1 VSAIVRRDYDV
12 IMALHPQ
19 CRFVLDQMAAA
30 GGPPM
35 EQMTPQELRAD
46 RAAKADAMAAMA
58 SPLQKVARV
67 ENRTIPGP
75 APGPAQP
82 IPVRVY
88 WPETGTILPA
98 LVYYHGGG
106 WVIGNLDSVDRTC
119 RALANASGCVVIS
132 VDYRLAP
139 EHKFPAAVE
148 DADAAVRYVAEHA
161 GEFDIDPNRIAVGGD
176 SAGGNLAAVA
186 CLIAR
191 DRGGPKIAFQLLVYP
206 VTDNADERP
215 SMHEFAQGYLLTRP
229 AMEYFWDH
237 YLARP
242 EDGRHPHASPVR
254 AESLA
259 GLPPAMVITAECDPI
274 RDQGE
279 AYARH
284 LRESGVPVSAKR
296 YDGAIHAFFNLAGV
310 VDSGRQAIADA
321 GAALKT
327 ALAPGAGAVAS
338 SSAD

>member
-1 VSAIVRRDYDV
+1 
-12 IMALHPQ
+12 
-19 CRFVLDQMAAA
+19 
-30 GGPPM
+30 M
-35 EQMTPQELRAD
+35 EQLTPQEIRAD
-46 RAAKADAMAAMA
+46 RAAHADVMAALA
-58 SPLQKVARV
+58 GPRQEVARV
-67 ENRTIPGP
+67 EDRTI
-75 APGPAQP
+75 PGPAQP

-88 WPETGTILPA
+88 WPEAGKKLPA

-106 WVIGNLDSVDRTC
+106 WVIGNLDSVDRSC
-119 RALANASGCVVIS
+119 RALANASGCVLIS

-161 GEFDIDPNRIAVGGD
+161 AEFDIDPNRIAVGGD
-176 SAGGNLAAVA
+176 SAGANLATVA

-206 VTDNADERP
+206 VTDYDDDRA
-215 SMHEFAQGYLLTRP
+215 SSHEFAQGYFLTRP
-229 AMEYFWDH
+229 MMDYFWGH
-237 YLARP
+237 YLAQP
-242 EDGRHPHASPVR
+242 VDGRNPHASPIK

-279 AYARH
+279 AYAQR
-284 LRESGVPVSAKR
+284 LRESGVPVSLKR
-296 YDGAIHAFFNLAGV
+296 YEGAIHVFFNLAGV

-321 GAALKT
+321 GAALRT
-327 ALAPGAGAVAS
+327 ALRAGTGAAV
-338 SSAD
+338 SSATTGSLTAAAPYPPD

>member
-1 VSAIVRRDYDV
+1 
-12 IMALHPQ
+12 
-19 CRFVLDQMAAA
+19 MAAA

-35 EQMTPQELRAD
+35 EQMTPEEIRTD
-46 RAAKADAMAAMA
+46 RAAKADVMAALA
-58 SPLQKVARV
+58 GPLQEVARV
-67 ENRTIPGP
+67 EDRTI
-75 APGPAQP
+75 PGPAQP
-82 IPVRVY
+82 IPIRVY
-88 WPETGTILPA
+88 WPEAGKNLPA
-98 LVYYHGGG
+98 LIYFHGGG
-106 WVIGNLDSVDRTC
+106 WVIGNIESVDRTC
-119 RALANASGCVVIS
+119 RALANASGCVLIS

-176 SAGGNLAAVA
+176 SAGGNLATVA

-206 VTDNADERP
+206 VTDYNDSRA
-215 SMHEFAQGYLLTRP
+215 SLHEFAQGYFLTST
-229 AMEYFWDH
+229 MMDYFWAH
-237 YLARP
+237 YLASP
-242 EDGRHPHASPVR
+242 ADGRHPHASPIK
-254 AESLA
+254 AASLA

-279 AYARH
+279 AYAQR

-296 YDGAIHAFFNLAGV
+296 YEGAIHVFFNLAGV
-310 VDSGRQAIADA
+310 VDAGQQAIADA

-327 ALAPGAGAVAS
+327 ALRAGAGAVAS
-338 SSAD
+338 SSTD

>member
-1 VSAIVRRDYDV
+1 
-12 IMALHPQ
+12 
-19 CRFVLDQMAAA
+19 MAAA

-46 RAAKADAMAAMA
+46 RAAKAAAMA
-58 SPLQKVARV
+58 VLSGPLQEVARV
-67 ENRTIPGP
+67 EDRTI
-75 APGPAQP
+75 PGPAQP
-82 IPVRVY
+82 IPIRVY
-88 WPETGTILPA
+88 WPVPGENLPA

-106 WVIGNLDSVDRTC
+106 WVIGNPDSVDRSC
-119 RALANASGCVVIS
+119 RALANASGCVLIS

-148 DADAAVRYVAEHA
+148 DADAVLRYVAEHA
-161 GEFDIDPNRIAVGGD
+161 GEFAVDPARIAVGGD
-176 SAGGNLAAVA
+176 SSGANLATVA

-206 VTDNADERP
+206 VTDYDDNRP
-215 SMHEFAQGYLLTRP
+215 SVQEFAQGYFLTKP
-229 AMEYFWDH
+229 MLDYFWGH

-242 EDGRHPHASPVR
+242 EDGRHPHASPMK

-279 AYARH
+279 AYAQR
-284 LRESGVPVSAKR
+284 LRESGVPVSLKR
-296 YDGAIHAFFNLAGV
+296 YEGAIHVFFNLAGV
-310 VDSGRQAIADA
+310 IDSGKQAIQDA
-321 GAALKT
+321 GAALKA
-327 ALAPGAGAVAS
+327 ALGTGANAVAS
-338 SSAD
+338 SATD